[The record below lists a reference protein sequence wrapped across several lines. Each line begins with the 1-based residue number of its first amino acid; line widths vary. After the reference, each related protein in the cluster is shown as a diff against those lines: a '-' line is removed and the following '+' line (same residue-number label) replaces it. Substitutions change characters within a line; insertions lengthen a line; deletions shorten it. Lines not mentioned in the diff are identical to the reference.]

1 MISQL
6 ACHVLTEQTDSLV
19 SVHSHGGW
27 TAAYAS
33 SQHPQRDRPNED
45 ALGWF
50 VVDEETAVFAVADG
64 CGGMRGGQLASQ
76 LAMQHLGASLEQVR
90 SAPNRMRAA
99 ILDGIES
106 ANEAIRGLRMGAAC
120 TIAVVEYQ
128 GGRIRPY
135 HVGDSKILV
144 MGSRGRVRYE
154 SICHSPVGFAV
165 ESGWLEA
172 DEAMHHE
179 DRHLVSNVV
188 GCDRMRI
195 EMGPTIP
202 LGARDTLVIASD
214 GLFDNVSNQD
224 VIAGLRKGVLQRGVT
239 GLMELAVARMH
250 GIEGEPSKPDDIS
263 LIAVRGNRL
272 QAAVQ
277 ASQGVDRDR
286 MESAVKPR

>member
-1 MISQL
+1 MITRL
-6 ACHVLTEQTDSLV
+6 ASHVLTEQAESLV
-19 SVHSHGGW
+19 AVHSHGGW

-33 SQHPQRDRPNED
+33 SRHPLRDRPNED

-50 VVDEETAVFAVADG
+50 VVDEERAVFAVADG
-64 CGGMRGGQLASQ
+64 CGGMRGGQLASR
-76 LAMQHLGASLEQVR
+76 LALQHLGASLAQNG
-90 SAPNRMRAA
+90 SAPNGLRAA

-106 ANEAIRGLRMGAAC
+106 ANDAIRGLRMGAAC
-120 TIAVVEYQ
+120 TMAVVEYS

-144 MGSRGRVRYE
+144 MGSRGRVHYE

-188 GCDRMRI
+188 GCESMRI
-195 EMGPTIP
+195 EIGPTMT
-202 LGARDTLVIASD
+202 LGSRDTLVIASD
-214 GLFDNVSNQD
+214 GLFDNVSTQE
-224 VIAGLRKGVLQRGVT
+224 VIARLRKGPLQREVT
-239 GLMELAVARMH
+239 DIMELATARMH

-263 LIAVRGNRL
+263 LIAVRGNGLIVPALDADQRL
-272 QAAVQ
+272 
-277 ASQGVDRDR
+277 D
-286 MESAVKPR
+286 SAIKPR